1 MRPSPFARRGE
12 RGSILIL
19 STVGVV
25 VAMISAALAVDLGRL
40 AQTKRFDQKVA
51 DMAALDASRDLPNAC
66 ARAKQS
72 VQRNNY
78 DPASLDCID
87 PAHNPTKD
95 VVIGRMVGGTFT
107 PEPTGDMVKVRVRS
121 PFKAAL
127 PFVSGPEAV
136 SVKALAG
143 VREDAGFSIGSSV
156 ARVSAAFKSPVLNRT
171 LERLLGGSAGSL
183 TVDAAG
189 YQGLSTASLTLGEI
203 RSQMGF
209 ATVDEL
215 LAANVK
221 VRDLLDAMAT
231 ILNNQGVLA
240 AAQVNAIK
248 SVTDSSMAVKLGDII
263 YADQGV
269 GEKAASGKVNVL
281 QMIVA
286 AAEVANKTNFAAG
299 CVNVPNALSAA
310 DGVVPGV
317 GNVGTDLCLKVT
329 EGPKIYVG
337 PAGGSRSTSQVEI
350 TYKSTINV
358 PITLPLPLG
367 NLLKAEGSL
376 PVKITAGGAT
386 GTLTDIRCSGANP
399 GITVT
404 VDTQAAT
411 TSVNGTVDLKVAA
424 TPLVVAAAG
433 VSVTGSATGVA
444 QTGTVMSFLHPGE
457 FSPPAP
463 AKTTPSSPLS
473 IATNLNASGSGNIT
487 ISVPPLISV
496 SLPLSVVNQ
505 AVLNA
510 SQPLL
515 NEISLRARGQ
525 EVASLGAAVGI
536 ADVAALGEFFN
547 PSSCGNPGLVG

>member
-1 MRPSPFARRGE
+1 MRPSPFARREE

-25 VAMISAALAVDLGRL
+25 VAIISAALAVDLGRL
-40 AQTKRFDQKVA
+40 AQEKRFDQKVA
-51 DMAALDASRDLPNAC
+51 DMAALDASRDLANAC
-66 ARAKQS
+66 ARAKVT

-78 DPASLDCID
+78 DPAGLDCID

-95 VVIGRMVGGTFT
+95 VVIGRIAGGTFT
-107 PEPTGDMVKVRVRS
+107 ADPTGDTVQVKVSS
-121 PFKAAL
+121 PFKAAF
-127 PFVSGPEAV
+127 PFVSGPDRV
-136 SVKALAG
+136 SVKAAAS
-143 VREDAGFSIGSSV
+143 VRKDAGFSIGSSV
-156 ARVSAAFKSPVLNRT
+156 ARVNAGFKSPVLNRT

-183 TVDAAG
+183 TLDAAG
-189 YQGLSTASLTLGEI
+189 YQGLSAGNLTLGEI

-209 ATVDEL
+209 ATINEL
-215 LAANVK
+215 LAADIK
-221 VRDLLDAMAT
+221 VRDFLDAMAVV
-231 ILNNQGVLA
+231 LQGDTVLA
-240 AAQVNAIK
+240 AQINQIK
-248 SVTDSSMAVKLGDII
+248 SVTDSSQTFKLGDII
-263 YADQGV
+263 YVDQGV

-299 CVNVPNALSAA
+299 CVDVPNALDNAL
-310 DGVVPGV
+310 VTGV
-317 GNVGTDLCLKVT
+317 GRVGTDLCIKVT

-337 PAGGSRSTSQVEI
+337 PVGGSRSTSQVEI
-350 TYKSTINV
+350 TFDATINV

-376 PVKITAGGAT
+376 PVKITAGGAA
-386 GTLTDIRCSGANP
+386 GTLTEIRCSANP

-404 VDTQAAT
+404 VDTQAAR

-444 QTGTVMSFLHPGE
+444 QTGTVMSFLHPNE

-463 AKTTPSSPLS
+463 SKTTPSSPVS
-473 IATNLNASGSGNIT
+473 IATNLSASGSGNIT
-487 ISVPPLISV
+487 ITVPPLLTV

-525 EVASLGAAVGI
+525 EVASLGAAVAI
-536 ADVAALGEFFN
+536 ADVAALAEFFN
-547 PSSCGNPGLVG
+547 LSACGNPALVG